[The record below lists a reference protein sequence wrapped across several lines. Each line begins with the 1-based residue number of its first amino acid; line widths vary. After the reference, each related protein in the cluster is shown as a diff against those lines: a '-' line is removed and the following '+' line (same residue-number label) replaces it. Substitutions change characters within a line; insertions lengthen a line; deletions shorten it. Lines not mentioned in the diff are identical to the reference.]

1 VVTWV
6 IGPGT
11 FRQQLEGE
19 PGMNRFIVV
28 EQFEIE
34 LPEPDNDG
42 RDEDEKKDSFECKK
56 LSDFMEKMSGLLHAA
71 PSTL

>member
-1 VVTWV
+1 VITWV

-11 FRQQLEGE
+11 FRQELEGE

-28 EQFEIE
+28 EQLEIE
-34 LPEPDNDG
+34 LPEPDNDCSKK
-42 RDEDEKKDSFECKK
+42 DEKKDPFESKK
-56 LSDFMEKMSGLLHAA
+56 ISDFIEKMSGLLHAA